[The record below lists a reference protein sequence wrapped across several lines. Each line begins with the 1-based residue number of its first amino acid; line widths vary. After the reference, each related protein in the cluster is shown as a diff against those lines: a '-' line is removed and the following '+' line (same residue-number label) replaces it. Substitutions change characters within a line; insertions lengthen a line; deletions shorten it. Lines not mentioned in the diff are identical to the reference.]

1 MGNVQNEVI
10 PSVKSE
16 SVGSE
21 SMDTD
26 IIPSQKED
34 QQERTLTRET
44 FDHHINVNTSYHLRL
59 LLDYTSAKLRE
70 YDGKLTSLSKNV
82 SMTERTG
89 FYGVAQSPEIKSVY
103 NTYYYI
109 IQFAKIVSK
118 YTTNI
123 LLYSQTTLKRNSNS
137 NF

>member
-1 MGNVQNEVI
+1 MI

-26 IIPSQKED
+26 LTPSQKED

-44 FDHHINVNTSYHLRL
+44 LDHHINVNTSYHLRL

-70 YDGKLTSLSKNV
+70 YDGKLTSLSKNA

-89 FYGVAQSPEIKSVY
+89 FCGISQSPEIKSVY
-103 NTYYYI
+103 NTYYSYLG
-109 IQFAKIVSK
+109 
-118 YTTNI
+118 
-123 LLYSQTTLKRNSNS
+123 LLNEQTFKT
-137 NF
+137 